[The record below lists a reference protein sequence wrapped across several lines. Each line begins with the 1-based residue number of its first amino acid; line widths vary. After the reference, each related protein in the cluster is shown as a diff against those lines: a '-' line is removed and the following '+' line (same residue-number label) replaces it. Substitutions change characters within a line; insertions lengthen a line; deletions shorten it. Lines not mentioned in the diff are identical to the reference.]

1 MDNKARIREIVER
14 LRKRIKDP
22 RLELDYNTPLDLL
35 VASILAAQS
44 QDRKVNEVT
53 KGLFAELKDVDD
65 YIELGEEGIAERISS
80 INFYKRKAR
89 LIHQC
94 MLQIKKREGGK
105 VPSSLERLTALPGVG
120 RKTAQMVLGGAY
132 GKPALI
138 VDTHFARV
146 SKRLG
151 LTKSSRPDAVEEDIR
166 AILPQDLWTLYSFLV
181 ILHGRYTCRARGP
194 KCGECVIYDL
204 CPWEGKV

>member
-94 MLQIKKREGGK
+94 ILQIKKREGGEG
-105 VPSSLERLTALPGVG
+105 PLLPGEANRPTRG
-120 RKTAQMVLGGAY
+120 REK
-132 GKPALI
+132 
-138 VDTHFARV
+138 D
-146 SKRLG
+146 
-151 LTKSSRPDAVEEDIR
+151 RPDGVGWGIR
-166 AILPQDLWTLYSFLV
+166 ETRFDC
-181 ILHGRYTCRARGP
+181 RYP
-194 KCGECVIYDL
+194 F
-204 CPWEGKV
+204 CPRL